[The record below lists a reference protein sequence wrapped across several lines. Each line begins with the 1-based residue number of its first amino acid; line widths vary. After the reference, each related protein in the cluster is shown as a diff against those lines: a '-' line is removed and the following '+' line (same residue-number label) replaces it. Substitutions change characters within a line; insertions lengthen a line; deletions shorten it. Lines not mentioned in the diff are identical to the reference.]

1 MNGIKWRGL
10 VSFSI
15 LTLTTC
21 GPVQADQPTV
31 VANEPAC
38 LREKQPTAGSELP
51 SRFAELPFKLASHK
65 CEGDRCYVVD
75 DEANCG
81 ETKDALKGDSAF
93 IAVELEGILQSDSA
107 PPMASPS
114 FGRSF
119 SGLGRIPTPASS
131 SSVEA
136 NMGQELTELRVQNSA
151 LVTRLEMMQAILE
164 LQTHYSGQ
172 ILLLERE
179 NSKLVA
185 QSAEL
190 RVKNEVNEQLTA
202 VLVERTELSGK
213 LAAAHD
219 WISSRTAYEASL
231 PVHAMNPAANP
242 NCDTTIAAIQED
254 LANLR
259 HQLQLHKRTPVP
271 FAVSNT
277 VSHEQ
282 PYVPVGSKLETG
294 EEANSPCR
302 EAAAQRTEARY

>member
-21 GPVQADQPTV
+21 GLASADQPAV

-38 LREKQPTAGSELP
+38 LREKQATAGSELP
-51 SRFAELPFKLASHK
+51 SRFAELRFILASHK
-65 CEGDRCYVVD
+65 CEGDRCYVIED
-75 DEANCG
+75 DANCG
-81 ETKDALKGDSAF
+81 ETKDAMKGDSAL

-107 PPMASPS
+107 PPMATPS
-114 FGRSF
+114 LGRSF
-119 SGLGRIPTPASS
+119 SGLGRIPKPTPAT
-131 SSVEA
+131 SVEA
-136 NMGQELTELRVQNSA
+136 NMGQEITELRVQNAA
-151 LVTRLEMMQAILE
+151 LVTRLEMTQAILE
-164 LQTHYSGQ
+164 LQTHYTGQ

-179 NSKLVA
+179 NAKLLA
-185 QSAEL
+185 QSAEWK
-190 RVKNEVNEQLTA
+190 VKNEVNEQLTA

-213 LAAAHD
+213 LTAAHD

-231 PVHAMNPAANP
+231 PVHVMNPAANP
-242 NCDTTIAAIQED
+242 NCEKTIASIQED

-259 HQLQLHKRTPVP
+259 RQLHNRMPVP

-282 PYVPVGSKLETG
+282 PYVPIGSKPETS

-302 EAAAQRTEARY
+302 EAAAKGNEVRY